1 MRLFSDR
8 YLRELMEA
16 YVGEPEGLPP
26 VDPEAQFAFIE
37 EYFKAGAPEF
47 RTVFLACSAA
57 LRVLAL
63 LLKGRPFSRLT
74 APEREQL
81 LNRVMSSR
89 NPLLRGMAVL
99 PGLPL
104 LMSYYRRPEVAVPLG
119 FDARALKE
127 ESALRVVRRDR
138 SLPPKEEG

>member
-8 YLRELMEA
+8 YLRQLMEA
-16 YVGEPEGLPP
+16 YIGEPEGLPP
-26 VDPEAQFAFIE
+26 VDPEAQCAFIE
-37 EYFKAGAPEF
+37 EYFEAGAPEF
-47 RTVFLACSAA
+47 RAVFLACSAA
-57 LRVLAL
+57 LRALAL

-74 APEREQL
+74 PPEREQL
-81 LNRVMSSR
+81 LNRLMSSR
-89 NPLLRGMAVL
+89 NPLLRGTAVL

-138 SLPPKEEG
+138 NLPPKEER